1 MAHRKKKD
9 RVDPSCPRH
18 PHKKG
23 GPSFR
28 SDRPGEESNS
38 KYHLFAF
45 LRHATAEKVPGV
57 ANSATIQRQ
66 GGPIGRHNY
75 SPAMDAHLTPKH
87 AVTILLPTKR
97 EAANLRWL
105 CGALHEELDPH
116 VRELEILV
124 VDTPTGDG
132 SEELCAELGA
142 RYVGDPTLGF
152 ADALRR
158 GFQEATHDII
168 VTMDADGSHHPLYIR
183 WMLYEIDDVDLVI
196 CSRYVGRGGQEATA
210 FRYVTSLILNQWVGT
225 VCSMPIRDLSGGFK
239 MYRRSVLETINLD
252 STGFEIQCEI
262 AINTYGNGFRL
273 REIPFCYHPRLEGRS
288 KAAVVKYG
296 LAFLF
301 GSMRLRR
308 YRNSREFCDYDERA
322 YKSRIPMQ
330 QWWQRTRYRKMI
342 ERMIPEG
349 VTIDVGCGSGRIML
363 GWPKVIG
370 IDVNKSVLRYPAP
383 GRASRHRGRWFQ
395 AARAQRVRG
404 SSLLRRGGRTSAGS
418 RAHARRTGSGDET
431 RSPADDHHAKLWLD
445 HLAVSRMALR
455 VTAAACHRA

>member
-1 MAHRKKKD
+1 
-9 RVDPSCPRH
+9 
-18 PHKKG
+18 
-23 GPSFR
+23 
-28 SDRPGEESNS
+28 
-38 KYHLFAF
+38 
-45 LRHATAEKVPGV
+45 
-57 ANSATIQRQ
+57 
-66 GGPIGRHNY
+66 
-75 SPAMDAHLTPKH
+75 MDAHLTPKH

-308 YRNSREFCDYDERA
+308 YRNSRVFCDYDERA

-370 IDVNKSVLRYPAP
+370 IDVNKSVLRYLRQDERRAIEADGSKLPVLSESVDRLYCAEVVEHLQDPGPMLDELVRVMKPGAQLMITTPNYGSIIWPSLEWLYELLLPPATGHKHHTRYKAATLVEALSSRGLTLLHKTTMLNAILIMHFEKP
-383 GRASRHRGRWFQ
+383 GRSD
-395 AARAQRVRG
+395 
-404 SSLLRRGGRTSAGS
+404 SSDG
-418 RAHARRTGSGDET
+418 
-431 RSPADDHHAKLWLD
+431 
-445 HLAVSRMALR
+445 
-455 VTAAACHRA
+455 